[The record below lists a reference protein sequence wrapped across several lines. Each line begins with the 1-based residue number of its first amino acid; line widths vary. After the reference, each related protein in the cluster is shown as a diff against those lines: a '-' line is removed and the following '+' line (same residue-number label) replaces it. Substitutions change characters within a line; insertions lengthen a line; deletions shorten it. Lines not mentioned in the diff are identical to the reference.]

1 MNVLFSIEI
10 VSYSGTTSTSKTMHV
25 MVWENIYIKMIDQSF
40 HTLATGNILEGKENF
55 SYMSVPKSIKLVGKM
70 MCFYT
75 NLFNNYLFRNM
86 CIK

>member
-1 MNVLFSIEI
+1 MP
-10 VSYSGTTSTSKTMHV
+10 SKTISRGKK
-25 MVWENIYIKMIDQSF
+25 IYDALDLVIWRCLITFCLSDQSF